1 MDINL
6 EAVLKLWGPF
16 GMIVMGLV
24 VFIWKKLLPDLE
36 KQQQAY
42 RDVLTSALDDAR
54 KERDQERN
62 LRQQELNR
70 YMESLK
76 YRDDRFKEVADA
88 INQVRSPPRRRE

>member
-1 MDINL
+1 MEVST
-6 EAVLKLWGPF
+6 EAILKLWGPF
-16 GMIVMGLV
+16 GIIVVGLV

-42 RDVLTSALDDAR
+42 REVLTSALDDAR
-54 KERDQERN
+54 KERDQERA

-88 INQVRSPPRRRE
+88 INSVKPPRRRE

>member
-1 MDINL
+1 MDINA

-70 YMESLK
+70 YMDSLK

-88 INQVRSPPRRRE
+88 INQVRTPPRRRE